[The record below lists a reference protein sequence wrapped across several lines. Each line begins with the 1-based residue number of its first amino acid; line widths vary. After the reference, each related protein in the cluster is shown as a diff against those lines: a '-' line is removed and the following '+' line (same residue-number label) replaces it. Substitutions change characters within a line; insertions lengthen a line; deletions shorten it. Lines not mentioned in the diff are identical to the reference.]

1 MSDETTRV
9 VYDNTIRVLGIETST
24 TYLSLGWLEVTAGTV
39 RRSAAHS
46 ALIGRAHSELIL
58 GQLKA
63 FMAEQSAVA
72 PDVIAVGV
80 GPGSYTGVRVGVS
93 LALGLARG
101 WNASAVGVPSLEA
114 IAGQRDGVVAVTL
127 DARKG
132 MVYSAVYRVQDQ
144 VILETL
150 VSVAKRPL
158 EEFAVFAPRDAIW
171 LRDAAPDGL
180 TLARLGLAARQRG
193 QTSVEISYL

>member
-1 MSDETTRV
+1 MSDEP
-9 VYDNTIRVLGIETST
+9 IRVLSIESST
-24 TYLSLGWLEVTAGTV
+24 TFLSLGWLEVSTGIVT
-39 RRSAAHS
+39 RSASHS
-46 ALIGRAHSELIL
+46 ALIGRAHSEQIL
-58 GQLKA
+58 GQLET
-63 FMAEQSAVA
+63 FMAAQSATRA
-72 PDVIAVGV
+72 DVIAVGV

-114 IAGQRDGVVAVTL
+114 IAGQRDGVIAVTL

-144 VILETL
+144 VICETL
-150 VSVAKRPL
+150 VVVGKR
-158 EEFAVFAPRDAIW
+158 EAAEFDVLVTPDAIW

-180 TLARLGLAARQRG
+180 ALARLGLAAQQRG
-193 QTSVEISYL
+193 QTSLEISYL

>member
-1 MSDETTRV
+1 MNDEPV
-9 VYDNTIRVLGIETST
+9 RVLGIETST
-24 TYLSLGWLEVTAGTV
+24 TYLSFGWLEVSAGAVT
-39 RRSAAHS
+39 RSASHS
-46 ALIGRAHSELIL
+46 ALIGRAHSELIS
-58 GQLKA
+58 GQLET
-63 FMAEQSAVA
+63 FMGLHGATRA
-72 PDVIAVGV
+72 DVIAVGI

-114 IAGQRDGVVAVTL
+114 IAGQRDGVIAVTL

-132 MVYSAVYRVQDQ
+132 MVYSAVYRVQNSAM
-144 VILETL
+144 LETL
-150 VSVAKRPL
+150 VAVAKR
-158 EEFAVFAPRDAIW
+158 EAAEFEALVPPDAIW

-180 TLARLGLAARQRG
+180 ALTRLGLAALQRG

>member
-1 MSDETTRV
+1 MTT
-9 VYDNTIRVLGIETST
+9 TTRVLGIETST
-24 TYLSLGWLEVTAGTV
+24 TSLSLGWLEVSAGLVT
-39 RRSAAHS
+39 RSTSHS
-46 ALIGRAHSELIL
+46 ELIGRAHSELIL
-58 GQLKA
+58 GKLEA
-63 FMAEQSAVA
+63 FMAAQGATRA
-72 PDVIAVGV
+72 DVIAVGV

-101 WNASAVGVPSLEA
+101 WNASAVGVPSLEG
-114 IAGQRDGVVAVTL
+114 IAAQRDGVVAVTL

-132 MVYSAVYRVQDQ
+132 MVYSAVYHLHDQ

-150 VSVAKRPL
+150 VGIAKRPL
-158 EEFAVFAPRDAIW
+158 EEFSALVPSEAIW

-180 TLARLGLAARQRG
+180 ALTRLGLAAQQRG

>member
-1 MSDETTRV
+1 MNDDTTRV
-9 VYDNTIRVLGIETST
+9 VNDDTTRVLAIETST
-24 TYLSLGWLEVTAGTV
+24 TYLSLGWLEVSAGVVT
-39 RRSAAHS
+39 RSAVHS
-46 ALIGRAHSELIL
+46 QQIGRSHSELIL
-58 GQLKA
+58 GQLEL
-63 FMAEQSAVA
+63 FMAENSAFQ

-101 WNASAVGVPSLEA
+101 WKAHAVGVSSLEA
-114 IAGQRDGVVAVTL
+114 IAAQRDGVIAVTL

-132 MVYSAVYRVQDQ
+132 MVYSAAYRVQNGA
-144 VILETL
+144 ILETL

-158 EEFAVFAPRDAIW
+158 EEFAAVAPTDAVW
-171 LRDAAPDGL
+171 LRDATPDGL
-180 TLARLGLAARQRG
+180 ALARLGLAAQQRG

>member
-1 MSDETTRV
+1 MSDEP
-9 VYDNTIRVLGIETST
+9 IRVLGIETST
-24 TYLSLGWLEVTAGTV
+24 TYLSFGWLEVSNGIVT
-39 RRSAAHS
+39 RSASHS
-46 ALIGRAHSELIL
+46 ALIGRAHSEQIL
-58 GQLKA
+58 GQLET
-63 FMAEQSAVA
+63 FMAAQSATRA
-72 PDVIAVGV
+72 DVIAVGV

-114 IAGQRDGVVAVTL
+114 IAGQRDGVIAVTL

-150 VSVAKRPL
+150 VEIAKRPL
-158 EEFAVFAPRDAIW
+158 EEFAALAPPDAIW

-180 TLARLGLAARQRG
+180 ALARLGLAAQQRG
-193 QTSVEISYL
+193 QTSLEISYL

>member
-1 MSDETTRV
+1 MSDETV
-9 VYDNTIRVLGIETST
+9 HVLAIETST
-24 TYLSLGWLEVTAGTV
+24 TYLSFGWLEVSAGAVT
-39 RRSAAHS
+39 RSAVHS
-46 ALIGRAHSELIL
+46 APIGRAHSELIVA
-58 GQLKA
+58 QLEM
-63 FMAEQSAVA
+63 FMASHSAFR

-101 WNASAVGVPSLEA
+101 WNASAVGVPSLEG
-114 IAGQRDGVVAVTL
+114 IAGQRDGVIAVTL

-132 MVYSAVYRVQDQ
+132 MVYSAVYRVQNG

-150 VSVAKRPL
+150 VGIAKRPL
-158 EEFAVFAPRDAIW
+158 EEFTALAPSDAIW
-171 LRDAAPDGL
+171 LRDVAPDGL
-180 TLARLGLAARQRG
+180 ALARLGLAAQQRG